1 MEFKGTKGA
10 WAIENLH
17 EPEKGKYAADEINIS
32 SLKVTDRVNMVNIA
46 TVWHT
51 YLFSEDAKANALL
64 ISKAPEMLSMLQR
77 IYSSWYTSEPDEDLP
92 IQEIQQLIKEATE
105 L

>member
-1 MEFKGTKGA
+1 MEFKG
-10 WAIENLH
+10 I
-17 EPEKGKYAADEINIS
+17 KGKWSFEQEYDNKYKQETFVIS
-32 SLKVTDRVNMVNIA
+32 SKDANID
-46 TVWHT
+46 TFVSVWSGN
-51 YLFSEDAKANALL
+51 FNGIEEARANALL

>member
-1 MEFKGTKGA
+1 MKFKG
-10 WAIENLH
+10 I
-17 EPEKGKYAADEINIS
+17 KGKWSFEQEYDTTYKQESFVIS
-32 SLKVTDRVNMVNIA
+32 SNKANIN
-46 TVWHT
+46 TFVSVW
-51 YLFSEDAKANALL
+51 SGNDDGIEEARANALL

-92 IQEIQQLIKEATE
+92 IQEIQKLIKEATE

>member
-1 MEFKGTKGA
+1 MEFKG
-10 WAIENLH
+10 I
-17 EPEKGKYAADEINIS
+17 KGKWSFEHEYDNKYKQDTFVIS
-32 SLKVTDRVNMVNIA
+32 SYEANSNTFIS
-46 TVWHT
+46 VW
-51 YLFSEDAKANALL
+51 SGMNDGIEEARANALL

-92 IQEIQQLIKEATE
+92 IHEIQQLIKEATE